1 MNDIKSWS
9 GDADEA
15 FDPAEGEALI
25 GKYLLVGITHLT
37 PDGEFVRQE
46 QLHGRIVAASAHG
59 IDVELAGVNAGRSW
73 RMPPMIDALDAAEPG
88 VYELKGT
95 GELVENPDFAI
106 MLTIRASRRH

>member
-1 MNDIKSWS
+1 MAEPLVLVEGVTKS
-9 GDADEA
+9 
-15 FDPAEGEALI
+15 F
-25 GKYLLVGITHLT
+25 
-37 PDGEFVRQE
+37 
-46 QLHGRIVAASAHG
+46 GREVVTKVLHG

-95 GELVENPDFAI
+95 GEFVENPDFAI